1 MSGSANAGRAGP
13 PVVLTVGHS
22 NVAQEAFIAL
32 LKQHGIEVLV
42 DVRSQPYSKYVPHFN
57 ADALK
62 AAILA
67 AGMKYLYL
75 GKELGGRPDNTRY
88 YDADGR
94 VRYDLVAESP
104 AFIEGVE
111 RLLRGAREHRVA
123 LMCNEENPAECHRR
137 LLVGRVLAGQDVE
150 VRHIRGDGRVQLE
163 RELAEEERARA
174 PSTNQQEFAFVA
186 REDPEWKST
195 RSVSPARP
203 QKRSS
208 ES

>member
-1 MSGSANAGRAGP
+1 MSGVNGSADGG
-13 PVVLTVGHS
+13 PVVYTVGHS

-57 ADALK
+57 AGVLK
-62 AAILA
+62 PAILA

-75 GKELGGRPDNTRY
+75 GKELGGRPEDKQY
-88 YDADGR
+88 YDSNGH
-94 VRYDLVAESP
+94 VLYGLVAEGDEFK
-104 AFIEGVE
+104 AGIE

-137 LLVGRVLAGQDVE
+137 LLVGRVLVE
-150 VRHIRGDGRVQLE
+150 KGARVLHIHGDGRVE
-163 RELAEEERARA
+163 SEEELAAAEQQAE
-174 PSTNQQEFAFVA
+174 TNQQEFAFAALERPV
-186 REDPEWKST
+186 WKST
-195 RSVSPARP
+195 RSVSPASR

-208 ES
+208 ER